1 VNLQTSPALANEKHG
16 FFLVY
21 INSFNE
27 WHEGHQFEP
36 MKNRADLTGAER
48 ALGYHNGDR
57 GAYRLDSLRG
67 LVGGLLDR

>member
-1 VNLQTSPALANEKHG
+1 LQTTPGLSNVRQG

-36 MKNRADLTGAER
+36 MRDWSELTAAER
-48 ALGYHNGDR
+48 ALGYHNVDDGR
-57 GAYRLDSLRG
+57 YRIETLGTLIRD
-67 LVGGLLDR
+67 VIE